1 MQRCQDANGTQPL
14 NGDCKM
20 MNRETWLNLMV
31 EALRGQ
37 DVPEWSER
45 LADTL
50 KQMDEQE
57 EGEAEA

>member
-1 MQRCQDANGTQPL
+1 
-14 NGDCKM
+14 M